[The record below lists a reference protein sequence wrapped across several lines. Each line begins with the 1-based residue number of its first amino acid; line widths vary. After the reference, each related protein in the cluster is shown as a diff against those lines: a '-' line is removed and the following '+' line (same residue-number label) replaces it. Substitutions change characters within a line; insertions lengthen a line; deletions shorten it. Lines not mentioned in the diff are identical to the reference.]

1 MENRYSGRSLLDFQR
16 TFATEEACAKHL
28 AEQRWA
34 LGFACPRCGHD
45 RSWYLAKRKLF
56 ECKQCRHQTSVTA
69 GTIFHKTRTS
79 LVKWYWLLYR
89 MAMGKVGVSVAEMQR
104 LLEIKS
110 YKTAWLMGHKIR
122 KAMTDRD
129 ARYTLA
135 GLVEMD
141 ESFFGPP
148 GETRGRGSE
157 HKSTVLCAVSL
168 YTDRKGRRRPGFAR
182 LSVVNDASAKTI
194 EDFLERLGCGLT
206 TEEGK
211 QLLEAIRTDGW
222 KSYGAAAKSKKLT
235 HFKVVLRKPEDAG
248 EFLPWV
254 HRVISNTKS
263 VIGGTHRG
271 VSQKHLSSYLAEVC
285 YRFNRRFWETELFD
299 RLVQACISTTTI
311 THRELVNRPEGG

>member
-1 MENRYSGRSLLDFQR
+1 
-16 TFATEEACAKHL
+16 
-28 AEQRWA
+28 
-34 LGFACPRCGHD
+34 
-45 RSWYLAKRKLF
+45 
-56 ECKQCRHQTSVTA
+56 
-69 GTIFHKTRTS
+69 
-79 LVKWYWLLYR
+79 

-122 KAMTDRD
+122 KAMADRD

-141 ESFFGPP
+141 ESFFGPS

-157 HKSTVLCAVSL
+157 RKSTVLCAVSL
-168 YTDRKGRRRPGFAR
+168 YTDRKGRQRPGFAR
-182 LSVVNDASAKTI
+182 LSVVSDASAKTI

-235 HFKVVLRKPEDAG
+235 HFKVVLCKPEDAG
-248 EFLPWV
+248 ELLPWV

-271 VSQKHLSSYLAEVC
+271 VSKKHLSSYLAEVC
-285 YRFNRRFWETELFD
+285 YRFNRRFWERELFD
-299 RLVQACISTTTI
+299 RLVQACLSTTTI
-311 THRELVNRPEGG
+311 THKELVNRPEGG

>member
-1 MENRYSGRSLLDFQR
+1 METRYNERSLLDFQK
-16 TFATEEACAKHL
+16 TFATEEACVNHL

-45 RSWYLAKRKLF
+45 GFWYLAKRKLF
-56 ECKQCRHQTSVTA
+56 DCKRCRHQTSVTA

-79 LVKWYWLLYR
+79 LVKWYWLLFR

-110 YKTAWLMGHKIR
+110 YETAWLMGHKIR

-157 HKSTVLCAVSL
+157 RKSTVLCAVSL
-168 YTDRKGRRRPGFAR
+168 YTDRKGQQRPGFAR
-182 LSVVNDASAKTI
+182 LSVVDDACAKTI
-194 EDFLERLGCGLT
+194 EEFLEQLGSGPT

-222 KSYGAAAKSKKLT
+222 KSYGAAAKSKNLT

-248 EFLPWV
+248 ELLPWV
-254 HRVISNTKS
+254 HRVITNTKS
-263 VIGGTHRG
+263 VIRGTHRG
-271 VSQKHLSSYLAEVC
+271 VSKKHLSCYLAEVC
-285 YRFNRRFWETELFD
+285 YRFNRRFWERELFD
-299 RLVQACISTTTI
+299 RLVQASISTGTI
-311 THRELVNRPEGG
+311 TYMELVNRPEGD